1 MIIIYDLKKFFV
13 EKGLKQSYFAKKIG
27 ISKQLM
33 NYHIKKGD
41 MPMSMISTIAEEMGT
56 PVDKLIKLLNS
67 KYIKTKI

>member
-1 MIIIYDLKKFFV
+1 
-13 EKGLKQSYFAKKIG
+13 
-27 ISKQLM
+27 M